1 MHETNIIKQT
11 KAQLVALNCCVVLP
25 TYNNQNTLKRVLDGV
40 LNYTTNVIVVN
51 DGSSDKTKDILNNY
65 PQITALHQ
73 SKNSGKGHSL
83 KIGFKH
89 ALSMGFDFA
98 ITLDT
103 DGQHFPDDIPN
114 FTNHLEQSANKNQ
127 LIIGDR
133 NMNNANVFAQSAKGN
148 RVSTYWVKAVTGLSL
163 NDSQSGF
170 RLYPIKAMKAIKWL
184 KMTKKFEFEV
194 EAIVKAHWI
203 NISIT
208 HVPIKVLYDPKERV
222 SHFRPF
228 WDIARITT
236 LIIWFLLVKLFYV
249 IPKNFFKKLKK
260 KGLKQFIA
268 EDVLYTQ
275 DAPKKK
281 AFSVALGIF
290 LGLSPLWGF
299 HTVIVIFLAM
309 LLKLNKVIAF
319 ISSNISLP
327 PFIPLVLLLSM
338 QVGNWVLGI
347 KTYYTLETFTKNYDL
362 FQNLK
367 SYLIGSLVL
376 STSSALVFGLL
387 SYGLFSWFSLKRS
400 ARHA

>member
-40 LNYTTNVIVVN
+40 LNYTTNIIVVN
-51 DGSSDKTKDILNNY
+51 DGSSDKTKDILNTY

-83 KIGFKH
+83 KTGFKH
-89 ALSMGFDFA
+89 ALSMGFDYA

-114 FTNHLEQSANKNQ
+114 FTNHLEQSTNKNQ

-133 NMNNANVFAQSAKGN
+133 NMNNSNVFAQSAKGN

-170 RLYPIKAMKAIKWL
+170 RLYPIKAMKDLKWF
-184 KMTKKFEFEV
+184 KITKKFEFEV
-194 EAIVKAHWI
+194 EVIVKAHWI
-203 NISIT
+203 DISIT

-236 LIIWFLLVKLFYV
+236 LIIWFLLVRLFY
-249 IPKNFFKKLKK
+249 ITPKNFFTSLKK

-281 AFSVALGIF
+281 ALSVALGIF

-299 HTVIVIFLAM
+299 HTVIVIFLAV

-327 PFIPLVLLLSM
+327 PFIPFVLLLSM
-338 QVGNWVLGI
+338 QVGNWVL
-347 KTYYTLETFTKNYDL
+347 
-362 FQNLK
+362 
-367 SYLIGSLVL
+367 V
-376 STSSALVFGLL
+376 
-387 SYGLFSWFSLKRS
+387 
-400 ARHA
+400 